1 VDSLGICTVVRG
13 SLGFTENPAG
23 KVMEYVTGYDFN
35 PELMK
40 IGARIYTLE
49 RLILNREGIT
59 RKDDLLPRRITEEPL
74 PEGLAK
80 GRVITR
86 NMYDEMLNEY
96 YELRGWDDD
105 GVPKKETLSALG
117 IIP

>member
-1 VDSLGICTVVRG
+1 MQLATKSPDTNHYLCSNSSGNFGPYL
-13 SLGFTENPAG
+13 
-23 KVMEYVTGYDFN
+23 
-35 PELMK
+35 
-40 IGARIYTLE
+40 
-49 RLILNREGIT
+49 REGIT

-96 YELRGWDDD
+96 YELRGWDED
-105 GVPKKETLSALG
+105 GVPEKETLSALG

>member
-1 VDSLGICTVVRG
+1 
-13 SLGFTENPAG
+13 
-23 KVMEYVTGYDFN
+23 MEYVTGYDFN

-74 PEGLAK
+74 PEGLAT